1 MQIHPLQPIGREM
14 AHARSL
20 LRGPES
26 AFRGRAAWGT
36 NVPGESR
43 GREATHGPSTGC
55 GSPPRHAKLDPA
67 PTGPGGGSARR
78 HAGLDPAPI
87 RPRPR
92 HVMPD
97 LIRHPRGP
105 YVGRR
110 DVMPDSIRRLR
121 APDVG
126 RRHVMPDL
134 IRHPRGPYVGRRHV
148 MPDLIR
154 RPVGWRRWVLNQVQD
169 DVIGPHAGPDP
180 LRSHKP
186 VLQDLCSCKRVRRS
200 SAAHWRRHCE
210 ASAPKQSPA
219 PRWGL
224 PRAADGPR
232 NDG

>member
-1 MQIHPLQPIGREM
+1 M

-43 GREATHGPSTGC
+43 GREATHGPST
-55 GSPPRHAKLDPA
+55 
-67 PTGPGGGSARR
+67 GGGSARR

-110 DVMPDSIRRLR
+110 DVMPD
-121 APDVG
+121 
-126 RRHVMPDL
+126 
-134 IRHPRGPYVGRRHV
+134 
-148 MPDLIR
+148 LIR

-169 DVIGPHAGPDP
+169 DVIGRHAGLDPASSRLAQVGRRDVMPDSIRHP
-180 LRSHKP
+180 
-186 VLQDLCSCKRVRRS
+186 
-200 SAAHWRRHCE
+200 AGWRRWVLNQVQDDVIGRH
-210 ASAPKQSPA
+210 AGLDPA
-219 PRWGL
+219 PTGPGGGSPPRHAGL
-224 PRAADGPR
+224 DPAPSRLAQVGPESSS
-232 NDG
+232 G